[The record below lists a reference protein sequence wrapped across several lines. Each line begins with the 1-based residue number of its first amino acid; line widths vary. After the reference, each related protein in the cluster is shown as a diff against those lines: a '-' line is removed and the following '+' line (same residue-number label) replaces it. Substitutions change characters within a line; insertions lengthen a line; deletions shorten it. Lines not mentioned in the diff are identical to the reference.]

1 MPSDHSTDADTILA
15 ARAAQFRTMLQSE
28 SRSTTLIQLFDFLLD
43 RAQEHDT
50 RPPKEIEI
58 AMAVFGK
65 SATFDTSQDSLVRG
79 HMHRLRQR
87 LDSFNAE
94 SSGARM
100 YIPKGVYRLM
110 LSDDPEDQETE
121 ASPLS
126 EPDSPPARRVGGWM
140 FVIVIAIASSLLF
153 WASLLIFGQ
162 DSPVQASLGR
172 TALWKPIAAH
182 ERMPLIVVG
191 DFYLVSQSGPD
202 GKTRRLAMHPMI
214 QSSRDLDNYL
224 TRHPDQYDKLH
235 DRDIHRVPAVS
246 ATGAASILS
255 LVSAMRSDRGV
266 PDIVPVS
273 KVSQERIAFS
283 NIIYI
288 EHFPQL
294 GMLRL
299 PILQMS
305 GFAPGEN
312 IDELKD
318 LRSGKLFKVR
328 RTTSAAAPDAPRP
341 VMQTYGHDYG
351 YIAAYSGPL
360 GNPIIVIS
368 GLEDTALSQMIKLVS
383 DKREMDL
390 LTERMHGA
398 KAFEAL
404 YHIRTVGDLVLDT
417 KLLIARPLTS
427 EPPIAS

>member
-1 MPSDHSTDADTILA
+1 MPSDHSTDADALLA
-15 ARAAQFRTMLQSE
+15 ARASQFRTMLQSE

-43 RAQEHDT
+43 RAQDHDT
-50 RPPKEIEI
+50 RSPKEIEI

-94 SSGARM
+94 SGGPRM
-100 YIPKGVYRLM
+100 YIPRGVYRLM
-110 LSDDPEDQETE
+110 LSDGLEDPAIE
-121 ASPLS
+121 APLLS
-126 EPDSPPARRVGGWM
+126 EPDSPPTRSVAWRVIA
-140 FVIVIAIASSLLF
+140 IVIATSVLL

-162 DSPVQASLGR
+162 DSPIRSSLGQ
-172 TALWKPIAAH
+172 TAFWKPIAAH
-182 ERMPLIVVG
+182 KRMPLIVVG

-202 GKTRRLAMHPMI
+202 GKTRRLAMHPKI
-214 QSSRDLDNYL
+214 HSSRDLDNYL
-224 TRHPDQYDKLH
+224 TLHPDQYARLD
-235 DRDIHRVPAVS
+235 DRDIHRVPAVA

-266 PDIVPVS
+266 PDIIPVS
-273 KVSQERIAFS
+273 KISQERIASS

-312 IDELKD
+312 FDELKD
-318 LRSGKLFKVR
+318 LRSGKLFKAR
-328 RTTSAAAPDAPRP
+328 RATAAEAPDAPRP
-341 VMQTYGHDYG
+341 VVQTYGHDYG
-351 YIAAYSGPL
+351 YIAVYTGPF

-368 GLEDTALSQMIKLVS
+368 GLEDTALYQMIKLVS
-383 DKREMDL
+383 DEREMDL
-390 LTERMHGA
+390 LTQRMHGTE
-398 KAFEAL
+398 AFEAL
-404 YHIRTVGDLVLDT
+404 YHIRTVGDLILDT
-417 KLLIARPLTS
+417 KLLIARPLTP
-427 EPPIAS
+427 EPSTAS